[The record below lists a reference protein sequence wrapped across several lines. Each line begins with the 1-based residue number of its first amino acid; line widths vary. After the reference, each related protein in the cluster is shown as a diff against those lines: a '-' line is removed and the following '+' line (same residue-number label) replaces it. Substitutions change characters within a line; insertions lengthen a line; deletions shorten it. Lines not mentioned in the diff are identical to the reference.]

1 MSDQAGAPSAEQATC
16 LALRSQLTPLA
27 KTLLWLSGMVILLSL
42 LSNDMRPSPFVLAF
56 ASLLLLLFGCSWW
69 IGRDAL
75 SSLLPDG
82 LQPATGFAWERLPIR
97 FALHHVG
104 SRFKARDI
112 LLLHGSDGNERG
124 LFGYRASIE
133 PGESLWVDGSLRLPR
148 RGRFRRHGLRL
159 ISTFPFGLLRWT
171 AAWHLPADLI
181 ALPRLG
187 ALRDAMS
194 LIPNERETVESGA
207 GRFTDTEEFH
217 TLKRWR
223 PGMSQRLVHWK
234 STARRGHLM
243 VREMHGVRFPRLRI
257 ELMAPPVNHKSG
269 DKLRHQ
275 FEESICLAATLA
287 DFFLRKNYR
296 VEFAAMGV
304 EKPFFLEAQR
314 GRHALF
320 QILTRLADVQL
331 PRRDPI
337 AEKTESASPPPLG
350 LRIPRSDCFR
360 IQVCTGSGNRRDV
373 GRHRLDVNSAA
384 TQRWFQA
391 NRRFSSGS
399 FIQSRRA

>member
-1 MSDQAGAPSAEQATC
+1 MSEEGGAPNAEQATC
-16 LALRSQLTPLA
+16 LSLRPQLTPLA
-27 KTLLWLSGMVILLSL
+27 KTLLWLSGSVILLSL
-42 LSNDMRPSPFVLAF
+42 LSTNLRPTPFILAF
-56 ASLLLLLFGCSWW
+56 TSLLLLLFACSWW
-69 IGRDAL
+69 VGRI
-75 SSLLPDG
+75 SLGSLIPDG

-104 SRFKARDI
+104 ERFKVRDV

-124 LFGYRASIE
+124 MFGYRASIE
-133 PGESLWVDGSLRLPR
+133 PGESMWVDGSLRLPR
-148 RGRFRRHGLRL
+148 RGRFRSHGLRL

-171 AAWHLPADLI
+171 ASWHLPADLI

-187 ALRDAMS
+187 ALRDATS
-194 LIPNERETVESGA
+194 LIPNERETVEAGA

-217 TLKRWR
+217 TLKKWR

-243 VREMHGVRFPRLRI
+243 VREMHGVRFPRLRV
-257 ELMAPPVNHKSG
+257 ELIPPALGKDTDARV
-269 DKLRHQ
+269 RRR

-296 VEFAAMGV
+296 VEFATMGV
-304 EKPFFLEAQR
+304 EQPFYLEAQR

-331 PRRDPI
+331 PRVDPI
-337 AEKTESASPPPLG
+337 AEKAGIKTPPPLG
-350 LRIPRSDCFR
+350 LHIPRSDCFR
-360 IQVCTGSGNRRDV
+360 IQVCAGAGNKRDV
-373 GRHRLDVNSAA
+373 GRHRLDVTSPA
-384 TQRWFQA
+384 TKRWFQA
-391 NRRFSSGS
+391 NRRFSTGT

>member
-1 MSDQAGAPSAEQATC
+1 MSEPGGAPSSEQATC
-16 LALRSQLTPLA
+16 LSLRSQLTPLA
-27 KTLLWLSGMVILLSL
+27 KTLLWLSGSMILLSV
-42 LSNDMRPSPFVLAF
+42 LSTDLRPTPFILAF
-56 ASLLLLLFGCSWW
+56 ASFLLLLFACSWLV
-69 IGRDAL
+69 GRE
-75 SSLLPDG
+75 SISCLLPDG

-104 SRFKARDI
+104 TRFNARDI
-112 LLLHGSDGNERG
+112 LLLHGSEGNERG

-133 PGESLWVDGSLRLPR
+133 PGESMWVDGSLRLPR
-148 RGRFRRHGLRL
+148 RGRFRSHGLRL

-207 GRFTDTEEFH
+207 GRFSDTEEFH

-257 ELMAPPVNHKSG
+257 ELMAPPMGKDTHSKTRR
-269 DKLRHQ
+269 D
-275 FEESICLAATLA
+275 FEQSICLAATLA

-331 PRRDPI
+331 PKRDPI
-337 AEKTESASPPPLG
+337 ADKAGIKGPPPIG
-350 LRIPRSDCFR
+350 LLIPRSDCFR
-360 IQVCTGSGNRRDV
+360 IQVCTGTGNKRDV
-373 GRHRLDVNSAA
+373 GRHRLDVNSPT

-391 NRRFSSGS
+391 NRRFSTGS